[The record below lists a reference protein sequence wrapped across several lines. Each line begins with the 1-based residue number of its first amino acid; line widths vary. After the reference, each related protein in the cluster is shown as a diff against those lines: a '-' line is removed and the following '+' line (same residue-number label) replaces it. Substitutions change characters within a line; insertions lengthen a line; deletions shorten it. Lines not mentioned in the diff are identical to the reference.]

1 MPTRTRARQ
10 FVSMI
15 VLGMVLGACGS
26 DQEPAQ
32 VRIGE
37 IEATLSAAGGD
48 AAKFIPDRLKDVQ
61 DRLSGLQASYDA
73 KDYAAVMSASPA
85 VLNDAQALAGAASAA
100 KLTFMKALDGEWSR
114 LSATLPVEF
123 AAVQNRI
130 DQLGGK
136 SSKRP
141 PAGID
146 LAAARAGLADA
157 MALWSKAQAAFAGD
171 NLREAVST
179 AKAVEPKLLRLA
191 GTLRLD
197 FGAIS

>member
-1 MPTRTRARQ
+1 
-10 FVSMI
+10 
-15 VLGMVLGACGS
+15 
-26 DQEPAQ
+26 
-32 VRIGE
+32 
-37 IEATLSAAGGD
+37 
-48 AAKFIPDRLKDVQ
+48 
-61 DRLSGLQASYDA
+61 
-73 KDYAAVMSASPA
+73 MSASPA

-136 SSKRP
+136 SSKKKP

-157 MALWSKAQAAFAGD
+157 LSLWSKAQAAFAGD

-179 AKAVEPKLLRLA
+179 AKAVEPKLLSLA